1 MNMMMKKKRNM
12 MMIIMMMIFFKDEE
26 EGTTTTTTVKPTADP
41 YFTHYDPR
49 EEHDAYKKA
58 ERRFED
64 HHRAKV
70 SKVMKDWSDLE
81 EKYQDMREKD
91 PSSAELGSF

>member
-1 MNMMMKKKRNM
+1 M
-12 MMIIMMMIFFKDEE
+12 
-26 EGTTTTTTVKPTADP
+26 KPTADP

-70 SKVMKDWSDLE
+70 SKVSHIF
-81 EKYQDMREKD
+81 
-91 PSSAELGSF
+91 ASFLFYNLYGIWNS